1 MILVDKMLRFPRK
14 IPQFC
19 TLYGS
24 WVHNPVRGRQSA
36 CWLYTSTTACS
47 TTTPKSF
54 TIAKFS
60 GDEVLKKNRQD
71 VHFQEIHKVIKGH
84 ELIQD
89 VLEKKKEILLERK
102 NELVQDLREKR
113 TKVRER
119 MEEVIE
125 KENIMTIPNLLCVMR
140 GVLAPYLGYVI
151 IQGDFTFAIGLLV
164 AAGISDLLDGFIA
177 RNWPSQMSKAGS
189 FLDPMADKLLMGSLV
204 ISLTYCNL
212 LPLWLTATILFRDV
226 FLISAGFI
234 IRYKSLPPPK
244 TLSRYFDVTHAT
256 AQLAPTFISKV
267 NTVVQLVA
275 VATSLGAP
283 VWTYIDHPL
292 LHGLWYVTGA
302 TTVAAAVS
310 YIMAKDTYKIFRKN
324 ARK

>member
-1 MILVDKMLRFPRK
+1 MMRIPQK
-14 IPQFC
+14 IPQISTFC
-19 TLYGS
+19 QV
-24 WVHNPVRGRQSA
+24 WVSSVVRRGPSA
-36 CWLYTSTTACS
+36 CWSFPPGTRYSVTTSKQWS
-47 TTTPKSF
+47 
-54 TIAKFS
+54 IAKFA
-60 GDEVLKKNRQD
+60 EEEELKKNRGN
-71 VHFQEIHKVIKGH
+71 VHFQEIHKAIKGR
-84 ELIQD
+84 ELIKD
-89 VLEKKKEILLERK
+89 VLEQKREILLERK
-102 NELVQDLREKR
+102 NVLVQDLRDRR

-151 IQGDFTFAIGLLV
+151 IQEDFTFAIGLLV

-204 ISLTYCNL
+204 ISLSYCSL
-212 LPLWLTATILFRDV
+212 LPIWLTATILFRDV
-226 FLISAGFI
+226 FLIGAGFI

-283 VWTYIDHPL
+283 VWDYVDHPM

-310 YIMAKDTYKIFRKN
+310 YLMAKDTYKIFRKRPGN
-324 ARK
+324 